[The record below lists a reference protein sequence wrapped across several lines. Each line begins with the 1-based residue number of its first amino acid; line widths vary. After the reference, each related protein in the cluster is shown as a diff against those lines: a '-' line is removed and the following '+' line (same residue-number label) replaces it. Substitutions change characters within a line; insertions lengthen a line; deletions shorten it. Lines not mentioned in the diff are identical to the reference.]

1 MFQQPSS
8 ELLRRL
14 SGPEVK
20 KYLASRREQQH
31 IEAALQSEDDL
42 ELRREVRKPVT
53 AVEQVGEEVTA

>member
-42 ELRREVRKPVT
+42 ELRREPVT
-53 AVEQVGEEVTA
+53 AVQQVGEEVTA